1 MKPINEAAVTFLSR
15 SANEGFARTTA
26 ACFAAQLDPTLDE
39 IGDIKTAVS
48 EAVTNAIVHAYPN
61 ELGKIVMKLRILEG
75 GVLELTVRDW
85 GRGID
90 DIRQAR
96 QPLFTTGGQERSG
109 MGFTIMESFMD
120 RLTVKSTPGEGH
132 HRVHAQAHRPAPVRP
147 AMSGGQLFA
156 LLDRAQNGDNEACE
170 QVLLENSGLIWS
182 IVRRYY
188 GCGVETDDLYQ
199 LGCIGFIKAVKGFD
213 LTYGT
218 QFSTY
223 AVPKIAGEI
232 RRFLRDNGAIKV
244 GRSIREKGQALAAAR
259 VGRDP
264 RLSEL
269 AEETGLT
276 PEEIASVELA
286 TGAPES
292 LQQET
297 AEGLTLESTLGTDSP
312 EERMVEHI
320 ALREAIDQL
329 PEREK
334 MTILLRF
341 FKGLT
346 QEQTARIL
354 GVSQVQISRL
364 ERRGLADLRRLLDG

>member
-1 MKPINEAAVTFLSR
+1 MTT
-15 SANEGFARTTA
+15 RTTA
-26 ACFAAQLDPTLDE
+26 TDTRAGDVPVGYDPAQFPAFAVTVDVVILTMAHGELQVLLVRRGQAPFEGMWAIPGGFKLPTETLDE
-39 IGDIKTAVS
+39 
-48 EAVTNAIVHAYPN
+48 
-61 ELGKIVMKLRILEG
+61 
-75 GVLELTVRDW
+75 
-85 GRGID
+85 
-90 DIRQAR
+90 
-96 QPLFTTGGQERSG
+96 
-109 MGFTIMESFMD
+109 
-120 RLTVKSTPGEGH
+120 
-132 HRVHAQAHRPAPVRP
+132 
-147 AMSGGQLFA
+147 
-156 LLDRAQNGDNEACE
+156 
-170 QVLLENSGLIWS
+170 
-182 IVRRYY
+182 
-188 GCGVETDDLYQ
+188 
-199 LGCIGFIKAVKGFD
+199 
-213 LTYGT
+213 
-218 QFSTY
+218 
-223 AVPKIAGEI
+223 
-232 RRFLRDNGAIKV
+232 
-244 GRSIREKGQALAAAR
+244 AAR
-259 VGRDP
+259 R
-264 RLSEL
+264 EL